1 MEEYI
6 VISSVV
12 VGCDAIDP
20 GPDWVRLHTPGGSIR
35 TIAWSSISMAAVP
48 PDDPNMIFEGD
59 DMGQIT
65 ALRATHDPLWIEAG
79 EDMAIVLLEKNNPKR
94 ASILSTFQERL
105 ESRWLGDRLR
115 SEDAAMRLFKM
126 PGRSG
131 GGSIPRLVIFAIAG
145 MLFLFVF
152 VLALVLVRRH

>member
-1 MEEYI
+1 
-6 VISSVV
+6 VSSSVV

-48 PDDPNMIFEGD
+48 PDDPNMTLEGD

-65 ALRATHDPLWIEAG
+65 ALRATHDALWIESG
-79 EDMAIVLLEKNNPKR
+79 DGMVIVLLEKNNPKR

-105 ESRWLGDRLR
+105 ESRWLGDQLR

-131 GGSIPRLVIFAIAG
+131 GGSFPRLVILAIAG
-145 MLFLFVF
+145 MLF
-152 VLALVLVRRH
+152 VLAVVLSLVLARRH